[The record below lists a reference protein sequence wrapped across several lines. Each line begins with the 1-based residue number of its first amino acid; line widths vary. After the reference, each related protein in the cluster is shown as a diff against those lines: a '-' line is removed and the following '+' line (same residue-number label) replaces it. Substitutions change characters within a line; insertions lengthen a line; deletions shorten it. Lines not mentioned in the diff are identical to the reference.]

1 MIRLHFLDVSP
12 RISVLFS
19 NICASTSFRRF
30 IRMLLGHT
38 SRRTTKLWRSQSLA
52 ARVAASNP
60 TCSCLVRAF
69 NTLWLVALD
78 PTVSNLSRHFQA
90 IKIHKHVHSV
100 GRSHQGF
107 FIDTVCWFRRW
118 LFSFFFEAFGTPSN
132 SPKIFLGFWDSIKFS
147 KAQAQDL
154 LFDAFCRRPGT
165 HSRLERFCT
174 SVCCTKNIKSCCLL

>member
-118 LFSFFFEAFGTPSN
+118 LFSFFLRLLGLHQILQRFFWAFGTPN
-132 SPKIFLGFWDSIKFS
+132 SPKHKPRISCLMPFVDGQGLILDWNGF
-147 KAQAQDL
+147 AQVFVA
-154 LFDAFCRRPGT
+154 PKT
-165 HSRLERFCT
+165 
-174 SVCCTKNIKSCCLL
+174 